1 MNTDYMKNY
10 PQGVALWTDKIRKIN
25 FVLDKPNEL
34 KVIHFKKDRTQY
46 IAHSQTEIYKQINI
60 KR

>member
-1 MNTDYMKNY
+1 MNIAYIKNY
-10 PQGVALWTDKIRKIN
+10 PKGVSLWTDKIRKIKYVMDERSQDISY
-25 FVLDKPNEL
+25 FQKE
-34 KVIHFKKDRTQY
+34 RMRY